1 LRLHR
6 GAFFVY
12 TEGGPHTIT
21 DQPGSALGWSLQA
34 DDGRLHERENAMRLG
49 IIGLPNCGKTTIFN
63 ALTGS
68 NLETGTVS
76 GGRFEVHT
84 AVVNVPD
91 ERVDRLSALYNPRKT
106 IYTQVT
112 YADIAG
118 LDKGVSEGGLKGQF
132 RNELAQVDG
141 YVHVVRAFTDDAVP
155 HPYETVD
162 PARDVEI
169 LDSEFLLTDL
179 VSVET
184 RLQKLQG
191 EMRVKGR
198 GVDPSVP
205 AEIEL
210 LETFKAQLEAER
222 PLRDLDLTPDQQ
234 KAVRGYGFLTLK
246 PALIVLNTDE
256 NQPDITLDY
265 DHPNTHVVALQG
277 KIEAEIAQLDA
288 DDAAMFMA
296 EYGITERS
304 AARVIRLSYALLAI
318 QSFFTVGEDEVRA
331 WSVGIGATAPEAA
344 GAIHSDLQKGFIRA
358 EVMRCEDLLAA
369 GSEAA
374 LKAAGKLRLEGKD
387 YIVKDGDIV
396 HIRFNV

>member
-1 LRLHR
+1 
-6 GAFFVY
+6 
-12 TEGGPHTIT
+12 
-21 DQPGSALGWSLQA
+21 
-34 DDGRLHERENAMRLG
+34 MRLG
-49 IIGLPNCGKTTIFN
+49 IIGLPNSGKTTIFN

-68 NLETGTVS
+68 SLETGAVS

-91 ERVDRLSALYNPRKT
+91 ARVDRLSAMYNPRKT
-106 IYTQVT
+106 TYTQVT

-118 LDKGVSEGGLKGQF
+118 LDKGVAEGGLKGQF

-141 YVHVVRAFTDDAVP
+141 YVHVVRAFEDDAVP

-162 PARDVEI
+162 PARDVDI

-179 VSVET
+179 VAVEN

-191 EMRVKGR
+191 ELRTKGR
-198 GVDPSVP
+198 GVDPAVP

-210 LETFKAQLEAER
+210 MEQFRAHLEAEQ
-222 PLRDLDLTPDQQ
+222 PLRDLDLTPDQH
-234 KAVRGYGFLTLK
+234 KSIRGYGFLTLK
-246 PALIVLNTDE
+246 PVLVVLNTGE
-256 NQPDITLDY
+256 NQPDVAFSY
-265 DHPNTHVVALQG
+265 DHPHTRVVSLQG
-277 KIEAEIAQLDA
+277 RIEAEIAQLDA
-288 DDAAMFMA
+288 DDAALFMA

-304 AARVIRLSYALLAI
+304 AAKVIRLSYELLAI

-331 WSVGIGATAPEAA
+331 WSVAVGATAPEAA
-344 GAIHSDLQKGFIRA
+344 GTIHSDLQKGFIRA
-358 EVMRCEDLLAA
+358 EVMKYDDLIAA

-374 LKAAGKLRLEGKD
+374 LKAAGKFRLEGKE
-387 YIVKDGDIV
+387 YVVKDGDIV